1 MKRKWAAIL
10 ILALLISIG
19 QGFLFPTTA
28 AADEDL
34 PTRDVVLILDNSK
47 YVRGEKN
54 PAVIARDEQPIAKLI
69 CQKLNENQDIKTNI
83 TLQVIG
89 QSGAE
94 NSFPAEESTA
104 LEKAVDSVLGG
115 SEEAPIYAALAEAA
129 AHLDASEADI
139 KCIVLLTAGVVTDD
153 EAALNGVDL
162 NQYRVYTIGLYLNL
176 DGEQTEQSRDFLKDI
191 ANAGHFEYND
201 DNRNKPYEDCVPDFS
216 ITKMLVSSEN
226 VKAYIYP
233 SDKRE
238 TKEDR
243 RAYYENGEWTGG
255 GKTEADALCFDH
267 FEKGEEYYVEIKAA
281 PEFSEENLYV
291 TFCQGENPGSP
302 EAMEVFKIP
311 ADMAK
316 GTVTFAIPGDLSTGL
331 IECEPVPGSVVA
343 LPGNKADDEAASQPD
358 NTADDEAASQPDN
371 TAGQD
376 ANQTGDATT
385 DDEVL
390 TVSQDEDEPNDNPTR
405 DELNV
410 NTQEKAIEHYRLNI
424 GEGDPAEGETGI
436 IELKDYQYDILVQT
450 ESEKQGNVYFPR
462 SSYLGQ
468 RIEVRAEAKEGYA
481 FEGWYDADGQKLSD
495 AEQMSFLLEDNLTIS
510 AKFKAQQGTIFTKP
524 AETETQPN
532 KGSGQLISGVNNFVL
547 IGIGIAVVLIAAV
560 VITVAVVSSH
570 KETETSAQI
579 PTRDV
584 NGYAGNTALNPSGI
598 QAPNIRMEASPRPAP
613 IQRRVP
619 ARKPILLVTGGSMK
633 GKSFTLI
640 PDKTMAVGKDS
651 GMCEIVLGNDYR
663 YVSRKHFTVTYD
675 TESDMFFVTDLS
687 KNGTFN
693 ADLHRLPYEKA
704 VPVKP
709 GSTLMLGDDQ
719 ITIKLQ

>member
-1 MKRKWAAIL
+1 M
-10 ILALLISIG
+10 
-19 QGFLFPTTA
+19 
-28 AADEDL
+28 
-34 PTRDVVLILDNSK
+34 
-47 YVRGEKN
+47 
-54 PAVIARDEQPIAKLI
+54 
-69 CQKLNENQDIKTNI
+69 
-83 TLQVIG
+83 
-89 QSGAE
+89 
-94 NSFPAEESTA
+94 
-104 LEKAVDSVLGG
+104 
-115 SEEAPIYAALAEAA
+115 
-129 AHLDASEADI
+129 
-139 KCIVLLTAGVVTDD
+139 
-153 EAALNGVDL
+153 
-162 NQYRVYTIGLYLNL
+162 
-176 DGEQTEQSRDFLKDI
+176 
-191 ANAGHFEYND
+191 
-201 DNRNKPYEDCVPDFS
+201 
-216 ITKMLVSSEN
+216 
-226 VKAYIYP
+226 
-233 SDKRE
+233 
-238 TKEDR
+238 
-243 RAYYENGEWTGG
+243 
-255 GKTEADALCFDH
+255 
-267 FEKGEEYYVEIKAA
+267 
-281 PEFSEENLYV
+281 
-291 TFCQGENPGSP
+291 
-302 EAMEVFKIP
+302 
-311 ADMAK
+311 
-316 GTVTFAIPGDLSTGL
+316 

-343 LPGNKADDEAASQPD
+343 LPGNTADDEAASQPD

-390 TVSQDEDEPNDNPTR
+390 TVSQDEDEPNDNQTR